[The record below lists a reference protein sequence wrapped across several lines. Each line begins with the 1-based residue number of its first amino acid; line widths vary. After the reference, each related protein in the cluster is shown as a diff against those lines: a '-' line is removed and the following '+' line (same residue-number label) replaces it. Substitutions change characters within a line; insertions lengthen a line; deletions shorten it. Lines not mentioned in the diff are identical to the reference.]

1 MAQLYKADGTI
12 EEFPEPANG
21 TDYTLEE
28 MRAAIGGGWI
38 EALGLTEGRLM
49 IIDEEGKLKEL
60 SRNEPATLLWREMH
74 SSIVDYISGDAL
86 VIEASQM
93 R

>member
-1 MAQLYKADGTI
+1 MAQHYKADGTI

-28 MRAAIGGGWI
+28 VREAIGGGWVQI
-38 EALGLTEGRLM
+38 GLTKDGRVM
-49 IIDEEGKLKEL
+49 AVDEEGNMKGLL
-60 SRNEPATLLWREMH
+60 HNEPATALYQYGDQVP
-74 SSIVDYISGDAL
+74 IVGDVL
-86 VIEASQM
+86 VFEPSQI